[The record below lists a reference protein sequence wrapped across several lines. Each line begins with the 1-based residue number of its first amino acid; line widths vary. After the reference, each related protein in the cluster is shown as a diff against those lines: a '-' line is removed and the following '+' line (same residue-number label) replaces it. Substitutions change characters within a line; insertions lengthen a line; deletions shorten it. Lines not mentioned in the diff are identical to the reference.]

1 MFPRGKARR
10 SARFCFCGGEADVG
24 DCGPMEKR
32 VLRSLMVWVLP
43 ALALSSCGTVE
54 FYAQAAR
61 GQWEVMSRSRPI
73 PEVLADPGTSVELRR
88 KLTAVQ
94 GMRAFAS
101 GHLGLPGDESYGT
114 YADLGREHVT
124 WVLYAAPEFSLEPKT
139 WWYPTLG
146 RLDYRGFF
154 CEADAQDAARRM
166 REQGLD
172 VVVGGVDAYST
183 LGWFHDPVLNCFA
196 TYPEIDLAEL
206 VFHELTHRRL
216 FRKGDT
222 AFNEALAT
230 AYAEDGVKRWLI
242 HQGRQRDL
250 RRYAGLVL
258 RRERFYQE
266 IARTRGRLEALYA
279 SKLQPAAM
287 RREKSRILSGLQD
300 VLRNLRREWGGRGL
314 ESWLEGELNNA
325 HLVSIL
331 TYQEHEPAFH
341 QLLRECGGDP
351 ADFFER
357 ASRLELRGSAG
368 RAPVGPGG

>member
-1 MFPRGKARR
+1 
-10 SARFCFCGGEADVG
+10 
-24 DCGPMEKR
+24 MEKR

-154 CEADAQDAARRM
+154 READAQDAARRM

-250 RRYAGLVL
+250 HRYAGLVL

-266 IARTRGRLEALYA
+266 IDRTRSRLEALYA
-279 SKLQPAAM
+279 TGQAAPSM
-287 RREKSRILSGLQD
+287 RAEKSRILRALQD
-300 VLRNLRREWGGRGL
+300 DLRKLRREWGGRGL
-314 ESWLEGELNNA
+314 ESWLDGELGNA
-325 HLVSIL
+325 HLVSVM
-331 TYQEHEPAFH
+331 TYQKNEPVFH
-341 QLLRECGGDP
+341 RLIEECQGDP
-351 ADFFER
+351 ELFFER
-357 ASRLELRGSAG
+357 ASRLTLTSPEQT
-368 RAPVGPGG
+368 APDG